1 MERAPSLTTIAGKGA
16 WVIAVSYAMN
26 AAMDAPAPLAE
37 VLALALDR
45 LPDPILLIESTAAAG
60 DVILH
65 GNPAAQSLFR
75 PELDGA
81 PLGAAVRNPLVL
93 EAVDHALETGEDAEA
108 FYDSIGVQPRQWRAM
123 LRPMPPAPDGARR
136 LLLVLRDETDARRT
150 ERMRADF
157 MANASHELRTP
168 LASLAGFVET
178 LRTHAR
184 EDPEAR
190 DRFLGIMAEQ
200 AGRMARLI
208 EDLLSLSRIELNEH
222 IAPSG
227 KVDLAQAVQDV
238 LDGLKPIP
246 RDGGAPVAIEV
257 EGRPPPVVGDRDQLV
272 QVIQNLLD
280 NAVKYSPPGGKV
292 RVALSLAGSL
302 EAARAPSRNGAASLP
317 LLDAD
322 ASSASDRF
330 VVMRVID
337 QGPGIARQH
346 LPRLSERFYRVEG
359 QSRGGTGLGL
369 AIVKHIVNRHR
380 GGILVESA
388 EGQGTSFSV
397 YLPVSS

>member
-1 MERAPSLTTIAGKGA
+1 
-16 WVIAVSYAMN
+16 
-26 AAMDAPAPLAE
+26 MDDDAAPAANL
-37 VLALALDR
+37 LALALDR
-45 LPDPILLIESTAAAG
+45 LPDPILVIESSASHG

-65 GNPAAQSLFR
+65 GNPAAKSLFR

-81 PLGAAVRNPLVL
+81 PLGAAVRHPLVL
-93 EAVDHALETGEDAEA
+93 EAVERVLETSAEA
-108 FYDSIGVQPRQWRAM
+108 EVLYDSIGVQPRLWRAM
-123 LRPMPPAPDGARR
+123 LRPLPPAEDGARR
-136 LLLVLRDETDARRT
+136 LVLMLRDETDARRT

-157 MANASHELRTP
+157 LANASHELRTP

-178 LRTHAR
+178 LRSHAR
-184 EDPEAR
+184 DDPEAR

-200 AGRMARLI
+200 ASRMTRLI

-222 IAPSG
+222 IVPSG
-227 KVDLAQAVQDV
+227 KVDTAQVVQDV
-238 LDGLKPIP
+238 LDGLQPMDAP
-246 RDGGAPVAIEV
+246 GAATVQV
-257 EGRPPPVVGDRDQLV
+257 ELDGRPPAVVGDRDQLV
-272 QVIQNLLD
+272 QVVQNLLD
-280 NAVKYSPPGGKV
+280 NALKYSPRGGVV
-292 RVALSLAGSL
+292 RVKIRTAQSL
-302 EAARAPSRNGAASLP
+302 EAARAPSMEGAGSLP

-322 ASSASDRF
+322 ASTASHRY
-330 VVMRVID
+330 VVLSVID

-388 EGQGTSFSV
+388 EGQGTSFSI
-397 YLPVSS
+397 YLPAVR